1 MKGLLQLI
9 WKYKYFFLFLL
20 LEVLAFSMIYRQ
32 HYYHHSKIL
41 HSANATSG
49 TFLKI
54 YTNTTD
60 YFKLNSLNKELM
72 KENAELLSLKNNA
85 YFIYFNDTVFL
96 DSTETAQRFSFVSSR
111 IIGKTY
117 NRRNNYITIDKG
129 KKDGIEE
136 GFAVLGTNNTV
147 LGKVVRVSENF
158 SVVLSIL
165 SKKMLVSGKL
175 KKNNYV
181 GTVIWDTKEQN
192 ICHLVD
198 IPKHIELQKGDTVVS
213 SGYSFVF
220 PEGVNIGT
228 VEDFEVAQGNDFYT
242 IRLKLCYDYQCLEFA
257 YVAIDKF
264 KAELDMVKPKES
276 EMNE

>member
-1 MKGLLQLI
+1 MKSLLQLI

-20 LEVLAFSMIYRQ
+20 LEILAFSMVYRQ
-32 HYYHHSKIL
+32 HYYHHAKIL

-72 KENAELLSLKNNA
+72 EENAQLLSLKNNA
-85 YFIYFNDTVFL
+85 YLIYFNDTVFL
-96 DSTETAQRFSFVSSR
+96 DSTENAQRFSFVSSR

-129 KKDGIEE
+129 RKDGIKED
-136 GFAVLGTNNTV
+136 FAVLGTNNTV

-181 GTVIWDTKEQN
+181 GTVIWDGVN
-192 ICHLVD
+192 PGFCDLVD

-213 SGYSFVF
+213 SGYSFIF

-228 VEDFEVAQGNDFYT
+228 VEEFEVSQGDDFYT
-242 IRLKLCYDYQCLEFA
+242 IQLRLCYDYQSLEFA

-264 KAELDMVKPKES
+264 KSELDAVKPKES